1 LPTGRQA
8 GQAGFRGNDNV
19 FMKLNPKAKKV
30 FTGDIF
36 DTYQWQQ
43 EQFDGTFKTFEMLKR
58 PGTIQVIAVK
68 GDKIV
73 ATQEEQ
79 PTIKRAFGLLGG
91 RQEPGEDSLVSA
103 KRELLEESGLV
114 SDDWELLK
122 TFEPLSK
129 IDWVIHYF
137 IARDCRKVTDQNLD
151 GGEKITLQEL
161 NFDEFIDK
169 ILGDDYWGGEFALYV
184 AKLKI
189 RNQLDQLRTL
199 IFPNR

>member
-1 LPTGRQA
+1 
-8 GQAGFRGNDNV
+8 
-19 FMKLNPKAKKV
+19 MKLNPNAKKV

-58 PGTIQVIAVK
+58 PDTIQVIAVK

-91 RQEPGEDSLVSA
+91 RQEPGEEPLTAA
-103 KRELLEESGLV
+103 KRELLEESGLI
-114 SDDWELLK
+114 SDDWVFLK
-122 TFEPLSK
+122 SFEPFSK
-129 IDWVIHYF
+129 IDWTISYY
-137 IARDCRKVTDQNLD
+137 IARDCHIVAEQNLD
-151 GGEKITLQEL
+151 GGEKITLLEL
-161 NFDEFIDK
+161 SFDEFIDK
-169 ILGDDYWGGEFALYV
+169 MLGDDYWGGDFALYV

-199 IFPNR
+199 LFPKE